1 MTPTPGSK
9 HKIVSNNIAW
19 QLKEN
24 LKNCQKCKALLPV
37 DWKISDDTV
46 LQPDNLVICFEL
58 DEKPYITKTPSV
70 IFEIL
75 SPSTTIKD
83 RNIKYQIYE
92 TEGVEYY
99 IIVNIEDKISKVFR
113 LQSGKYIKL
122 ADVADEK
129 IYFEIKNCKFEF
141 DFSKIWE

>member
-58 DEKPYITKTPSV
+58 VEKPYITKTPSV

-99 IIVNIEDKISKVFR
+99 IIVNIEDKIAKV
-113 LQSGKYIKL
+113 LNYKMANI
-122 ADVADEK
+122 
-129 IYFEIKNCKFEF
+129 
-141 DFSKIWE
+141 